1 MSEETR
7 EPITNAVAR
16 AEMEAEVK
24 KRQTGEALRLVGTLL
39 LTFCLVAILF
49 VPSDIRAG
57 HDFWTMLF
65 AIDVLVAATLIGI
78 GTIEIGKAK
87 RRLNV

>member
-16 AEMEAEVK
+16 AEMEPEVK
-24 KRQTGEALRLVGTLL
+24 KRQTGEALVMVGTLL
-39 LTFCLVAILF
+39 LTFCLVSILF
-49 VPSDIRAG
+49 VPSDMRAG
-57 HDFWTMLF
+57 HEFWTVLF
-65 AIDVLVAATLIGI
+65 GIDVLVSATLIGI
-78 GTIEIGKAK
+78 GTIQKGKAR